1 MSEIT
6 FADTKRDSEFRLGIS
21 EFSSFPYRMPKKI
34 KVGFITNADGA
45 HVTAYLSALA
55 ATEACSEVVMADSD
69 HKWDSTAKSSLKT
82 KLTQTYGD
90 YRQMLAREKPDMV
103 IITLEARTAPP
114 VIDAALDAG
123 CHVFAEK
130 PSCIRAEDFEPLAFK
145 AESKHLNLMLALA
158 NRLNPEFQF
167 ARELIQSG
175 RIGKI
180 YGVDMHLI
188 ADQTR
193 LTRKT
198 YQDTWFADRK
208 RAGGG
213 HLIWLGIHWLDLAMH
228 MTGSPISTVSGMTS
242 NTGGQPINT
251 EDSAV
256 STLRFE
262 SGFLGTMTSGYYLD
276 RRYHSGIKAWGS
288 KGWLHLQQ
296 MLDKPLHWYENGG
309 AHAGKVQEF
318 TGSKSP
324 RGYTPYVQA
333 AVEACANGTEPP
345 ISVDDSLR
353 ALRTVFSIY
362 KSAETGKAVDIP
374 SSL

>member
-1 MSEIT
+1 
-6 FADTKRDSEFRLGIS
+6 
-21 EFSSFPYRMPKKI
+21 MPKQI

-55 ATEACSEVVMADSD
+55 ATEACSGVVMADPD
-69 HKWDSTAKSSLKT
+69 HKWEQSAKKALSA
-82 KLTQTYGD
+82 KLTQTYVD
-90 YRQMLAREKPDMV
+90 YRQMLAKEKPDMV
-103 IITLEARTAPP
+103 IITLEARLAPP

-130 PSCIRAEDFEPLAFK
+130 PSCIRAEDFQPLAFK

-167 ARELIQSG
+167 ARELVQSG

-193 LTRKT
+193 LTRES
-198 YQDTWFADRK
+198 YQRTWFADRK

-228 MTGSPISTVSGMTS
+228 LTGSAITNVTGMIN
-242 NTGGQPINT
+242 NTGGQPVQA

-256 STLRFE
+256 ATLRFE

-276 RRYHSGIKAWGS
+276 RRYHSGIKIWGS
-288 KGWLHLQQ
+288 KGWLDLRQ
-296 MLDKPLHWYENGG
+296 MLDKPLHWYESGG
-309 AHAGKVQEF
+309 EHAGKVQEF
-318 TGSKSP
+318 TGSKNP

-333 AVEACANGTEPP
+333 AVEACANETAAP

-362 KSAETGKAVDIP
+362 QSADTGRSVAVP
-374 SSL
+374 NT